1 MTSIRLD
8 GPRMPPANGGR
19 PERLVILVHGYGADG
34 QDLIGL
40 APHWARLLPDA
51 AFVAPNGPEPCAG
64 APFGYQWFPIG
75 RLDPAEMWAGVQHA
89 ASALDAFIDAELERH
104 GLSGDRLALAG
115 FSQGTMMSLH
125 VGLRRKISPAAI
137 VGYSG
142 ALAGGE
148 HLKQEMQSSPPV
160 LLVHGDADE
169 MIPIHR
175 MHEAARTLGE
185 AGVAV
190 RWHISRGA
198 GHGIAPDGLALGG
211 RFIADAFAGRLGAP
225 A

>member
-1 MTSIRLD
+1 MSSIRLD
-8 GPRMPPANGGR
+8 GPRMKPAGGGQ

-51 AFVAPNGPEPCAG
+51 AFAAPNGPEPCAG
-64 APFGYQWFPIG
+64 APFGYQWFAID
-75 RLDPAEMWAGVQHA
+75 RLAPAEMWAGVRHA
-89 ASALDAFIDAELERH
+89 ASALDAFIDSELERH
-104 GLSGDRLALAG
+104 GLTGDRLALVG

-125 VGLRRKISPAAI
+125 VGLRRRTVPAAI

-142 ALAGGE
+142 MLPGAE
-148 HLKQEMQSSPPV
+148 FLKQELAGTPPV

-169 MIPIHR
+169 MIPVQR
-175 MHEAARTLGE
+175 MHEAAVALGE
-185 AGVAV
+185 AGVPV
-190 RWHISRGA
+190 RWHISRGQ
-198 GHGIAPDGLALGG
+198 GHGIAPDGLQLGG
-211 RFIADAFAGRLGAP
+211 HFLRDAFTGRLGTP